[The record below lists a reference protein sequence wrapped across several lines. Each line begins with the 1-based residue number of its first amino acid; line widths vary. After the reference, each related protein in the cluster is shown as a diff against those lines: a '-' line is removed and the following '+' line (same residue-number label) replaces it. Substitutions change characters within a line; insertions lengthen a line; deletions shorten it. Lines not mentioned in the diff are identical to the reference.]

1 MASKIW
7 SNSIFTYST
16 MPNVLDSFLEFLN
29 RISRQVRGILA
40 YHTSSIIRAI
50 QAQWTHLE
58 VYFKPVTRNFTV
70 LASLKL
76 IRTFEP
82 TSVWKFQQNS
92 KSSRLFALAK
102 ITSTPTSIPYTQ
114 TIYKIINIYIKP
126 IEKNKNILKIF
137 KEKND
142 NNNPQKLGNSI
153 NDSNFYYC
161 S

>member
-102 ITSTPTSIPYTQ
+102 ITSTPTSISYTQ

-126 IEKNKNILKIF
+126 IEKKYKMKIF